1 MYQWHLTPGGVNFKT
16 NFDFLE
22 TLPYKMISTA
32 KPFLATGFRWN
43 T

>member
-1 MYQWHLTPGGVNFKT
+1 MYQWHLTPGGVNLKT

-22 TLPYKMISTA
+22 KLPYKMISTA